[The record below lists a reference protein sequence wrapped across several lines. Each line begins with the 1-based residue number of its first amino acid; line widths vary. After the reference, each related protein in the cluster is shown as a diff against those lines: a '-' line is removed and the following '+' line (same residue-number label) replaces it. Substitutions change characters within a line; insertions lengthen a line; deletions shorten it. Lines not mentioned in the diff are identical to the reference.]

1 MKGRV
6 ILKLW
11 LKTYM
16 TQPKENSR
24 YGLVQKL
31 ACRIVAN
38 LTTFSKHV
46 EDLIMTI
53 LNELFSGILSKQL
66 IYHDLIVCRVGLYPL

>member
-1 MKGRV
+1 M
-6 ILKLW
+6 LW

-24 YGLVQKL
+24 YGLAQKL

-38 LTTFSKHV
+38 LTTFSKRV
-46 EDLIMTI
+46 EGLIMTI
-53 LNELFSGILSKQL
+53 LNESFSGTSSKQL

>member
-6 ILKLW
+6 ILILW

-38 LTTFSKHV
+38 LTTFSKRV
-46 EDLIMTI
+46 ESLIVTI
-53 LNELFSGILSKQL
+53 LNELFSDTPSKRL
-66 IYHDLIVCRVGLYPL
+66 LYHDLIVCRVGLYPF

>member
-1 MKGRV
+1 M
-6 ILKLW
+6 LW

-38 LTTFSKHV
+38 LPTFSKRV
-46 EDLIMTI
+46 EGLIMTI
-53 LNELFSGILSKQL
+53 LKESFLNILSKRL
-66 IYHDLIVCRVGLYPL
+66 LYHDLIVCRVGLYPF

>member
-1 MKGRV
+1 M
-6 ILKLW
+6 LW
-11 LKTYM
+11 LKAYM

-31 ACRIVAN
+31 ACHIVAN

-46 EDLIMTI
+46 EGLIVTI
-53 LNELFSGILSKQL
+53 LNELFSDILSKQL
-66 IYHDLIVCRVGLYPL
+66 IYHDLIVCRIALYPL

>member
-1 MKGRV
+1 M
-6 ILKLW
+6 LW

-16 TQPKENSR
+16 TRPKENSR

-38 LTTFSKHV
+38 LTTFSKQV
-46 EDLIMTI
+46 QYFIMAM
-53 LNELFSGILSKQL
+53 LEKKRSK
-66 IYHDLIVCRVGLYPL
+66 DCSR

>member
-1 MKGRV
+1 M
-6 ILKLW
+6 LW

-38 LTTFSKHV
+38 LTAFSKRV
-46 EDLIMTI
+46 EGLIVTI
-53 LNELFSGILSKQL
+53 LNELFSDILSKQL
-66 IYHDLIVCRVGLYPL
+66 INHDLIVCRVGLYPL

>member
-1 MKGRV
+1 M
-6 ILKLW
+6 LW

-38 LTTFSKHV
+38 LTAFSKRV
-46 EDLIMTI
+46 EGLIVTI

>member
-1 MKGRV
+1 M
-6 ILKLW
+6 LW

-46 EDLIMTI
+46 EGLIMTV
-53 LNELFSGILSKQL
+53 LNELF
-66 IYHDLIVCRVGLYPL
+66 

>member
-1 MKGRV
+1 M
-6 ILKLW
+6 LW

-16 TQPKENSR
+16 TRPKENSR

-38 LTTFSKHV
+38 LTAFSKRV
-46 EDLIMTI
+46 EGLIVTI
-53 LNELFSGILSKQL
+53 LNELFSDILSKQL
-66 IYHDLIVCRVGLYPL
+66 IYHNLIVCRVGLYPL